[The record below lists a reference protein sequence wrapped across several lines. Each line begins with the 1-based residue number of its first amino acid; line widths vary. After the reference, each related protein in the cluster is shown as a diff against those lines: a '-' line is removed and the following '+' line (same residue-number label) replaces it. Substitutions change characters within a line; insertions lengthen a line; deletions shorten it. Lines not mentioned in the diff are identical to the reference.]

1 MEIKQ
6 LDNGKSGKFVVSR
19 NDERIGS
26 VSYSWKGEQH
36 ISIDYVEARAD
47 LRGKGLGYKIF
58 LSVMD
63 EIRKQGLKVTPVCS
77 FAVTAME
84 RTETLWDLKNN

>member
-26 VSYSWKGEQH
+26 VSYTWKSDNH
-36 ISIDYVEARAD
+36 ISIDYVEVRAD
-47 LRGKGLGYKIF
+47 LRGNGLGYRLF
-58 LSVMD
+58 LEVMN
-63 EIRKQGLKVTPVCS
+63 EVRKLQIHVTPVCS
-77 FAVTAME
+77 FAVDAME
-84 RTETLWDLKNN
+84 RTPALWDLKK